1 MKFDQELNKILE
13 DFNIFP
19 QHQTAPSTGP
29 DIGMT
34 SGDIQNTFPSKQK
47 TVNLKLPKKIK
58 KKLKKDR

>member
-1 MKFDQELNKILE
+1 MKFDFEINKILE
-13 DFNIFP
+13 DFNVYP

-47 TVNLKLPKKIK
+47 TINLKLPKKIK
-58 KKLKKDR
+58 KKLKKA

>member
-1 MKFDQELNKILE
+1 MRFDQELKKILE
-13 DFNIFP
+13 DFNIYP

-58 KKLKKDR
+58 KKLKKDQ

>member
-1 MKFDQELNKILE
+1 MKFDQELNKIFE

-19 QHQTAPSTGP
+19 QHQTAPSAGP